1 MTALDTDQSG
11 GSSTDVRFVP
21 ADGPCPWVDIPGGKM
36 RILRVNL
43 DIGEWV
49 VHNIFE
55 PGFSA
60 PRHKHTGHIDAYT
73 IRGSWQYLE
82 YGVPY
87 EAGSFVYEPAF
98 SVHTLHVPAEATEP
112 AEVIFIMRGAN
123 LNLDADGN
131 VESITD
137 AESVVAAYA
146 YLCQMQGLPAPAVL
160 R

>member
-1 MTALDTDQSG
+1 MTDTA
-11 GSSTDVRFVP
+11 SSADVRFVP

-36 RILRVNL
+36 RVLRANL

-55 PGFSA
+55 PGFQA

-73 IRGSWQYLE
+73 VRGRWQYLE

-87 EAGSFVYEPAF
+87 EAGSYVYEPAL
-98 SVHTLHVPAEATEP
+98 SVHTLEVPADATEP
-112 AEVIFIMRGAN
+112 AEVLFVMRGAN
-123 LNLDADGN
+123 LNLDTDGN

-137 AESVVAAYA
+137 AESVVLAYA
-146 YLCQMQGLPAPAVL
+146 YLCQAQGLPEPAVL